1 MIFFIL
7 PEISKILSSIRLMQH
22 GANKRLNLKKY
33 ETIIAIEITSKIIQE
48 ILRKYLN
55 SFSVRGFSGVS
66 RGQRM
71 KIITIEI
78 KVMINSVVL
87 KSYIFDNL
95 IIPIEAIIERVDNI
109 SHLVSVAA

>member
-1 MIFFIL
+1 
-7 PEISKILSSIRLMQH
+7 
-22 GANKRLNLKKY
+22 
-33 ETIIAIEITSKIIQE
+33 
-48 ILRKYLN
+48 
-55 SFSVRGFSGVS
+55 
-66 RGQRM
+66 M